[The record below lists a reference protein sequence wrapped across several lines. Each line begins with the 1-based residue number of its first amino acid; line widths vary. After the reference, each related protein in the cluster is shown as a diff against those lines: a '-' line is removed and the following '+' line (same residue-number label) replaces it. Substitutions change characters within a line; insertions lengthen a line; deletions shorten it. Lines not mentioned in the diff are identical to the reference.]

1 MLRVCLLTPSPTQ
14 VIGPQQQF
22 LCDCEKVDWK
32 SADAVAPGEGPNAG
46 LFAGLLSQQMANQV
60 AQGMRAR
67 AASRE

>member
-1 MLRVCLLTPSPTQ
+1 

-22 LCDCEKVDWK
+22 LADCERVDWT
-32 SADAVAPGEGPNAG
+32 APDAVAPGEGGGGGSG

-67 AASRE
+67 ASSRE